1 MDCSNLPSLQPA
13 ALLFLYLFPRDHSTY
28 YNLSLVLEM
37 SKLQPT
43 AVRETV
49 EEQAEAGDRQ
59 AKLCG
64 VGS

>member
-1 MDCSNLPSLQPA
+1 MHSLQPA
-13 ALLFLYLFPRDHSTY
+13 PLLFLHLFPRDHSTY

-37 SKLQPT
+37 SQLQPT
-43 AVRETV
+43 AVRQAV
-49 EEQAEAGDRQ
+49 EEQPEDGDRQ